1 MESDTTKRD
10 IARSKRDTAR
20 GRLHAKNV
28 RSVFWMVAFLVV
40 VIAFLVG
47 FFVRGNSDLMSAIGI
62 STDEDD
68 SKVVSGGSTSQLAY
82 NSLAKRIDEAEA
94 LLATYSFDE
103 INLDDTTNT
112 MLTSLLKAT
121 DDPYA
126 EYFTKERYETYLA
139 DSTGFNFSGIGV
151 LFGEYDGRAYVTD
164 VLEGSK
170 AQAEGVQQGDFLISI
185 DGNSSHD
192 WSASEVIG
200 ALAKHGNQDVVIT
213 WMRPL
218 SLDAETGDE
227 FTTTLECKEFEV
239 KNVSARMRGD
249 VGYIKLRQITGNSAE
264 LVKNAVKKLANKGAK
279 AYVLDIT
286 DNPGG
291 YLTQALDIA
300 SLFIQSGVLVGI
312 ETVDGENTRS
322 ASGVTETTLP
332 LVVMMNKY
340 TSGSAEVLA
349 AALQE
354 NSRATTVGQTTMGK
368 GSVQVTRELSFGGAI
383 RYTAAYYLTPL
394 GQQINGVGIVPNIE
408 VSTKGKEGLMLDV
421 ALDTANSLISQ

>member
-1 MESDTTKRD
+1 MGSDTSKCD
-10 IARSKRDTAR
+10 IAKSKRDTAR
-20 GRLHAKNV
+20 GRLRSKNIKV
-28 RSVFWMVAFLVV
+28 VFWMAAFLIVVVAFL
-40 VIAFLVG
+40 AGFL
-47 FFVRGNSDLMSAIGI
+47 VRGNPELMSIVGI
-62 STDEDD
+62 STNTDD
-68 SKVVSGGSTSQLAY
+68 SKVVSGDSSTKWAY
-82 NSLAKRIDEAEA
+82 NSLAKRIYEAEE

-112 MLTSLLKAT
+112 MLSSLLEAT

-126 EYFTKERYETYLA
+126 TYFTKERYETYLA

-164 VLEGSK
+164 VLEGSE
-170 AQAEGVQQGDFLISI
+170 AQAKGVEQGDFIASI
-185 DGNSSHD
+185 DGDSSHA

-200 ALAKHGNQDVVIT
+200 TLAKHGNEEVLIT
-213 WMRPL
+213 WMRPV
-218 SLDAETGDE
+218 SLDATTGEE
-227 FTTTLECKEFEV
+227 FTTTLECKKFDV
-239 KNVSARMRGD
+239 KNVTARMRDD

-264 LVKNAVKKLANKGAK
+264 LVKNAIKKLANKGAK

-300 SLFIQSGVLVGI
+300 SLFISSGVLVGI
-312 ETVDGENTRS
+312 ETVDGVNTRS
-322 ASGVTETTLP
+322 ATGVTETTLP

-349 AALQE
+349 AALQD
-354 NSRATTVGQTTMGK
+354 NSRATTVGQTTTGK

-394 GQQINGVGIVPNIE
+394 GQQINGVGIVPEIE
-408 VSTKGKEGLMLDV
+408 VSSKGRKGLLLDV